1 MFPYQWRAG
10 YVSATETASGQHM
23 KMVMEGY
30 VFPLLESIH
39 YYGSE
44 ELSKTI
50 ERIRDEIF

>member
-1 MFPYQWRAG
+1 M
-10 YVSATETASGQHM
+10 SATETASGQHM